1 MTTTACATGEAVAV
15 AVCRLEKGMS
25 AHETDGASVH
35 DEMIRRGY
43 EL

>member
-1 MTTTACATGEAVAV
+1 MSTTACAMGEAVAV
-15 AVCRLEKGMS
+15 SGLEKEMS
-25 AHETDGASVH
+25 VHETDGASVH